1 MSEAQVT
8 EKLNEWMKE
17 LGYSQK
23 QIEDIAIKLKSKE
36 VEQKILDNRNMVEK
50 NIQTKKI
57 PTMIFNGQRHDG
69 IYKLEN

>member
-1 MSEAQVT
+1 
-8 EKLNEWMKE
+8 MKE

-23 QIEDIAIKLKSKE
+23 QIEDIAIKSKSKE

-57 PTMIFNGQRHDG
+57 PTMIFNRQRHDG